1 MTENIERK
9 KTKNREERKYEEIK
23 RVKENR
29 REGTERKLEEKN

>member
-29 REGTERKLEEKN
+29 RDGTERKLEEKN